1 MSEIIVFAGTTEG
14 CDISSF
20 LAEHQIHVL
29 ACVATDYG
37 SKSLK
42 ENEYL
47 KIHAGRLTEPEMEE
61 LLQEKQPEMV
71 LDATHPYAA
80 EVTENIRTACANTGF
95 VYTRVLREVGSHQN
109 QAVYVPDTQA
119 AIEFLEG
126 TKGNILLTTGS
137 KELGKYTAL
146 SDAGERIYAR
156 VLSLPSVMETCKS
169 YGFEGKHLIGMQGP
183 FSMELNTAMLRQFDC
198 RYLVTKDTGKAGGFQ
213 EKIDAAL
220 SCGAT
225 PVIIGRPLKEE
236 GLSVA
241 ECRHM
246 LAEHF
251 GFTVKPHITLLGIGM
266 GSEETLTVQ
275 GKKAAQAADLVI
287 GAKRM
292 ADAIKEPGQAVV
304 YEYRSDVIAEYIRNH
319 PEYEKIVIALSG
331 DVGFYS
337 GARKLLTALGS
348 EESVGRCEGSENA
361 ETKAST
367 SEWNA
372 EIRIPDNVEV
382 ICGISSVVYFM
393 SKIGLSWDDAKIT
406 SAHGKNCNLISMI
419 RHNQKVFSI
428 LGTGTAV
435 AELAKKLVKYHMG
448 EVLLYVGE
456 NLSYPDEKIF
466 VKKAEELTNYEGQP
480 LSVVCAFH
488 ENQVLALST
497 HGIPDEEFIR
507 GKAPMTK
514 EEVRSVSL
522 SKLRLTEDSICY
534 DVGAGTGS
542 VSVEMALRADQ
553 GQVFAIEKKEEAAA
567 LLEENKQKFAVD
579 NLEIIKGEA
588 PEALTDLPVPTHA
601 FIGGSSGNLKEIV
614 ALLLEKNPQVRIV
627 INCITLETISEALDV
642 LKEYDFQQREVVQLS
657 ASRSREI
664 GRYHLMM
671 GENPIYIITCQDPKI
686 RK

>member
-1 MSEIIVFAGTTEG
+1 MSDVVVFAGTTEG
-14 CDISSF
+14 CEVCSF
-20 LAEHQIHVL
+20 LAAHKVSVL

-42 ENEYL
+42 EDEYL
-47 KIHAGRLTEPEMEE
+47 QIHAGRLTEEEMEE
-61 LLQEKQPEMV
+61 LLRKVSPSLV

-80 EVTENIRTACANTGF
+80 EVTENIRTACESTGLS
-95 VYTRVLREVGSHQN
+95 YERVLREAGAHQEK
-109 QAVYVPDTQA
+109 AVYVEDTQA
-119 AIEFLEG
+119 AVNYLEG

-137 KELGKYTAL
+137 KELGKFTAL
-146 SDAGERIYAR
+146 SDASERIYAR
-156 VLSLPSVMETCKS
+156 VLSLPSVMETCKG

-183 FSMELNTAMLRQFDC
+183 FSMELNAAMLRQYDC
-198 RYLVTKDTGKAGGFQ
+198 KYLVTKDTGKAGGFQ

-220 SCGAT
+220 AEDVI
-225 PVIIGRPLKEE
+225 PVIIGRPLQEK

-241 ECRHM
+241 ECKHM
-246 LAEHF
+246 LTERF
-251 GFTVKPHITLLGIGM
+251 GLTLKPHVTLLGIGM
-266 GSEETLTVQ
+266 GSEETLTIQ
-275 GKKAAQAADLVI
+275 GKKAVQNADLII

-292 ADAIKEPGQAVV
+292 ADSIRQPGQPVV
-304 YEYRSDVIAEYIRNH
+304 YEYRSDVIGEYIKSH
-319 PEYEKIVIALSG
+319 PEYENIVIALSG

-337 GARKLLTALGS
+337 GAKKLLDVLKGTLAD
-348 EESVGRCEGSENA
+348 V
-361 ETKAST
+361 
-367 SEWNA
+367 
-372 EIRIPDNVEV
+372 EI

-419 RHNQKVFSI
+419 KHNQKVFSI
-428 LGTGTAV
+428 LGTGSAV
-435 AELAKKLVKYHMG
+435 AELAQKLVKYEMG
-448 EVLLYVGE
+448 EVILYVGE
-456 NLSYPDEKIF
+456 NLSYPEEKIF
-466 VKKAEELTNYEGQP
+466 QAKAGELISYEGQA
-480 LSVVCAFH
+480 LSVVCAYN
-488 ENQVLALST
+488 ENAVAALST

-522 SKLRLTEDSICY
+522 SKLRLQQDSVCY

-553 GQVFAIEKKEEAAA
+553 GKVFAIEKKDEAAG
-567 LLEENKQKFAVD
+567 LLEENKRKFAAD

-588 PEALTDLPVPTHA
+588 PEALVELPAPTHA

-614 ALLLEKNPQVRIV
+614 ALLLEKNRDVRIV

-642 LKEYDFQQREVVQLS
+642 LKEYDFEDREVVQLA
-657 ASRSREI
+657 ASRSKEI

-671 GENPIYIITCQDPKI
+671 GENPIYIITCQKPQ
-686 RK
+686 RMN